1 MAQEIWNKLT
11 QRDKLIGGG
20 AVVVVIAWLIG
31 VLLAN
36 VSWSFGIYKSST
48 NVFTGLAGGT
58 GIGWLGLLAAIAAI
72 VVIYLK
78 YAPNMKITWPLPVWQ
93 ILLGLAV
100 VAAVVSLLI
109 LLFTFQNGDLGFTQ
123 FEKDAA
129 KASGESLPSWP
140 IMGWVAAIG
149 MLAGSALMCWGAY
162 QEYVANKA

>member
-72 VVIYLK
+72 VVIFL
-78 YAPNMKITWPLPVWQ
+78 
-93 ILLGLAV
+93 
-100 VAAVVSLLI
+100 
-109 LLFTFQNGDLGFTQ
+109 
-123 FEKDAA
+123 
-129 KASGESLPSWP
+129 
-140 IMGWVAAIG
+140 
-149 MLAGSALMCWGAY
+149 
-162 QEYVANKA
+162 